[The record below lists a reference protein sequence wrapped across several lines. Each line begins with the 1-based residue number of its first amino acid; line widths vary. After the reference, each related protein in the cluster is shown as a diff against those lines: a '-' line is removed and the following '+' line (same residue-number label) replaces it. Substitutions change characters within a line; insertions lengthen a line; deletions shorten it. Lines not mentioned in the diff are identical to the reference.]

1 MAVVVLFP
9 LVPPIAIVF
18 LLPAIIA
25 SNSDRLMMGIFSL
38 LCFLYFATVSS
49 TAVDHYHQVGSRRD
63 AFAVLHK
70 TFNAFRFQL
79 FLCFIILSFFKKA
92 VRSRKTFFQFL
103 LDTGAMALIPL
114 PATPMKKG
122 FLKSWI
128 VEIMM
133 QIKAISSKQFIN
145 QYNQLAGLLYHLMQ
159 TGLATAPCIS

>member
-1 MAVVVLFP
+1 
-9 LVPPIAIVF
+9 
-18 LLPAIIA
+18 
-25 SNSDRLMMGIFSL
+25 
-38 LCFLYFATVSS
+38 
-49 TAVDHYHQVGSRRD
+49 
-63 AFAVLHK
+63 
-70 TFNAFRFQL
+70 
-79 FLCFIILSFFKKA
+79 
-92 VRSRKTFFQFL
+92 
-103 LDTGAMALIPL
+103 MALIPL